1 MAAFDSVLGIAVR
14 AAAPPYAGLYERTCA
29 HPGGGTNEAIYDPP
43 LWELT
48 G

>member
-1 MAAFDSVLGIAVR
+1 MVAFDSVTGIAVH
-14 AAAPPYAGLYERTCA
+14 AAAPTYAGLYEGAWTYPEC
-29 HPGGGTNEAIYDPP
+29 GTNDVIYDPP